1 MSNDKLDLVYD
12 LLKELDR
19 KNGEYHMDSAERLSR
34 LELNVERNTQDL
46 SEHIEG
52 VKQTRI
58 LIAQNDEQ
66 MDERVKKLEHPKD
79 LVMLAVKMCGGI
91 GVIISLVY
99 GVLKIIE
106 HFK

>member
-1 MSNDKLDLVYD
+1 MSDSKIDLIYDLV
-12 LLKELDR
+12 KSLDQ
-19 KNGEYHMDSAERLSR
+19 KQDQQSERLTR
-34 LELNVERNTQDL
+34 LESNVERNTQDL

-91 GVIISLVY
+91 GVVISLVY

>member
-1 MSNDKLDLVYD
+1 MSNDKLDLIYD
-12 LLKELDR
+12 LVKSLDQ
-19 KNGEYHMDSAERLSR
+19 KQDQQSERLTR
-34 LELNVERNTQDL
+34 LESNVERNTKDL

-91 GVIISLVY
+91 GVVISLVY
-99 GVLKIIE
+99 GVIKIIE

>member
-1 MSNDKLDLVYD
+1 MSDSKLDLIYD
-12 LLKELDR
+12 LVRSLDQ
-19 KNGEYHMDSAERLSR
+19 KQDQQSERLIR

-79 LVMLAVKMCGGI
+79 LVILAVKMCGGI